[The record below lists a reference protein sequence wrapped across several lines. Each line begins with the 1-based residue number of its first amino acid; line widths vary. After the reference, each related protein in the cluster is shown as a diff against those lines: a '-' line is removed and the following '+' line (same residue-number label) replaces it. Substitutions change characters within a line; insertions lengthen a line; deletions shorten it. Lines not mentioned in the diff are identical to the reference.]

1 MITTIS
7 IIIAVTLSII
17 GLFSSPFI
25 HPKMDVTTPLRRFFD
40 ENYTNRQ
47 FSKDIIL
54 IWVIPIAVGCLSFMF
69 LYETNNRNVNYL
81 SQYESYAIEMIDSTD
96 HFDEFRY
103 EFITYDRADK
113 QGEKYLGVLC
123 IDNGEDFRKS
133 FNFTFYLR
141 DINGELIYSVF
152 SSEDKKLLEKI
163 KKTFNLEV

>member
-7 IIIAVTLSII
+7 IIIGVTLSII

-54 IWVIPIAVGCLSFMF
+54 LWVIPICVGSLSFIF
-69 LYETNNRNVNYL
+69 LYESNNCNVNYL
-81 SQYESYAIEMIDSTD
+81 SQYKSNAIEMKDSTD

-113 QGEKYLGVLC
+113 QGEKYLGVLYV
-123 IDNGEDFRKS
+123 DNGEDFKKPFS
-133 FNFTFYLR
+133 FTFYLR
-141 DINGELIYSVF
+141 NINGDLIYYV

>member
-7 IIIAVTLSII
+7 IIIGVTLSII

-54 IWVIPIAVGCLSFMF
+54 LWVIPICVGCLSFIF
-69 LYETNNRNVNYL
+69 LYESNNRNVNYL
-81 SQYESYAIEMIDSTD
+81 SQYKSNAIEMKDSTD

-113 QGEKYLGVLC
+113 QGEKYLGVLYV
-123 IDNGEDFRKS
+123 DNGEDFKRHS
-133 FNFTFYLR
+133 SFTFYLR
-141 DINGELIYSVF
+141 DINGDLVYYV
-152 SSEDKKLLEKI
+152 SSEDRKLLEKI